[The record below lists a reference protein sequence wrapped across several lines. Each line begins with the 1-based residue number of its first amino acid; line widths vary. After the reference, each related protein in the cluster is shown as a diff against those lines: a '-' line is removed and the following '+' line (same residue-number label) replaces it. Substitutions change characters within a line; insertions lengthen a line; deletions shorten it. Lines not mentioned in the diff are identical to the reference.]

1 MDVANGLRKVV
12 AARVACK
19 LLPRSALNLG
29 FSTLWLRIGL
39 DLHGWVAR
47 IGLVWF
53 GLTVDFEN
61 GLIWVITSIM
71 VYSKMGLLKL
81 PLVALL
87 CSVFSLLSFIALCD
101 ASELTVKF
109 LKTPQAFSNLN
120 STTFV
125 FEVLVGGN
133 GACTNCNITCKLDDG
148 VGSIIASE
156 CENGTVLCEGLQDG
170 NHKFE
175 VCPNGSQGVGCSSYN
190 WAVDTVPPTANITA
204 STNFTNALNVSIN
217 ISFSEP
223 CTGGRGFVCSSVNAC
238 NLLVHGDGKVIPNSL
253 QILQPNLQYSVL
265 VNLSS
270 TAQSGRVILVMD
282 KNFCTDSAG
291 NKFERNKNSNFTLRF
306 DRRNMAV
313 NLTTHVPERQLD
325 LNGETI
331 LVRATNNCVKLRI
344 CLTFLV
350 PVLNTSAEI
359 LNSLEPKILYSLP
372 MRQGTLLPLNVSKD
386 DPRHHR
392 RFEFMVAGCISGMAI
407 VTIGIDENSIISRHG
422 TPVSKVDLIT
432 FLFDSLRPAPMF
444 ITLRSDSLMPD
455 IRISTP
461 PSLGPDVNLTT
472 LLHMR
477 TREHNIPMWIEF
489 KEPVFGFHGSNISI
503 EGGKLES
510 FKPESERKYA
520 VVISAFHDDDTVSV
534 IVPENVAHDA
544 AGNKNLASETLLVR
558 PYSVPIIS
566 TVISTLATASFVAT
580 SIAAGLLTASTAS
593 LSSIGTFSPPFSSV
607 SDPASNLFRMAGHIQ
622 VFALS
627 RWLGVPLPVEYYE
640 FSRGMQWSIPYF
652 RLPWETG
659 HTHSSAPANSHSF
672 RSKIHDSG
680 IFPGVQHK
688 VFPKPKRLSSD
699 EYTKLFENS
708 GPDPVSDGWEDF
720 SRTMFWLAIIGG
732 SLILLHA
739 LLLAILKFRK
749 QRQSGYGVLAFPRF
763 EIFLVNLA
771 VPSICEASAAL
782 IRGGTTSG
790 IVVGTL
796 ILVAVFFLLLDL
808 LWFLS
813 TGITFAK
820 RVLYKEDNQVIQV
833 GRGNPRIA
841 QVTLGPGNE
850 GRWTLNRKQNSDCL
864 TMLVPLFEELR
875 GPFLSII
882 APNDEAGEGSG
893 STDLAPP
900 SSAQSMSRSTRPSH
914 IPPKRSST
922 VATPAVPLTSN
933 TSAHTHGDYQIIAP
947 DDKTEEVE
955 VSRGSVPTH
964 AEASSIQNLF
974 MQLRI
979 YYTLIES
986 VRRVVLGAMGG
997 AYKNTWSSTIPV
1009 IILLCITSLQLFF
1022 LVLEKPFIKR
1032 RVQLVEIISVASEVC
1047 LFALFLVLVD
1057 KELSPKQESIVGVS
1071 MLVLFLMG
1079 FLPQIVNQLYALR
1092 RQIKNLNTAKSFR
1105 TGLRIASLGILL
1117 LFISQDSLEKL
1128 DCSGDNG
1135 PNDIDD
1141 QGGEEST
1148 KDTGGERDEDTNATE
1163 RNRNSGRRNKN
1174 PKNRNRNR
1182 KRSSETTMP

>member
-1 MDVANGLRKVV
+1 M
-12 AARVACK
+12 
-19 LLPRSALNLG
+19 SQ
-29 FSTLWLRIGL
+29 
-39 DLHGWVAR
+39 
-47 IGLVWF
+47 
-53 GLTVDFEN
+53 
-61 GLIWVITSIM
+61 TSIK
-71 VYSKMGLLKL
+71 VYSEMGLLKL
-81 PLVALL
+81 PLLVLL
-87 CSVFSLLSFIALCD
+87 FSVFSLLSFTALCD
-101 ASELTVKF
+101 DSELTVKF
-109 LKTPQAFSNLN
+109 LKTPYAFSNLN
-120 STTFV
+120 STVFV
-125 FEVLVGGN
+125 FEVLVGGSS
-133 GACTNCNITCKLDDG
+133 ACTNCNVTCKLDDG
-148 VGSIIASE
+148 LGRIIASE

-175 VCPNGSQGVGCSSYN
+175 VCPNGSQGVGC
-190 WAVDTVPPTANITA
+190 DTVPPTANITA

-223 CTGGRGFVCSSVNAC
+223 CTGGGSSVCSSTNDC
-238 NLLVHGDGKVIPNSL
+238 NLLVYGDGNVIPTSL
-253 QILQPNLQYSVL
+253 KILQPNLQYSVL

-306 DRRNMAV
+306 DRRSMVV

-325 LNGETI
+325 FNGETR

-344 CLTFLV
+344 CITFPV
-350 PVLNTSAEI
+350 PVLNSSAEI

-372 MRQGTLLPLNVSKD
+372 MSKGKLLPLNVSKD
-386 DPRHHR
+386 DPGHR
-392 RFEFMVAGCISGMAI
+392 RFEFMVDGCISGMAI
-407 VTIGIDENSIISRHG
+407 VTIGIDENSIISKHG
-422 TPVSKVDLIT
+422 TPVSKVDNIT
-432 FLFDSLRPAPMF
+432 FLFDSLRPAPML
-444 ITLRSDSLMPD
+444 ITPPSDSLMPD
-455 IRISTP
+455 IRLSIP
-461 PSLGPDVNLTT
+461 PSDSLGPDVNLTT

-477 TREHNIPMWIEF
+477 TREHNISMWVEF
-489 KEPVFGFHGSNISI
+489 MEPVFDFNGSEILI
-503 EGGKLES
+503 KGGELVS
-510 FKPESERKYA
+510 FVPESERRKYA
-520 VVISAFHDDDTVSV
+520 VVIRAFDDHDIVSV
-534 IVPENVAHDA
+534 NVPENVAHDA
-544 AGNKNLASETLLVR
+544 AGNKNLASETLLVKKI
-558 PYSVPIIS
+558 YTDSVPIIS
-566 TVISTLATASFVAT
+566 IVISTLATASFVAT

-659 HTHSSAPANSHSF
+659 RTHSSDLADSHPF

-680 IFPGVQHK
+680 FFPGVHHNAK
-688 VFPKPKRLSSD
+688 AIPKSMQLKAD
-699 EYTKLFENS
+699 DYIKLLKNS

-749 QRQSGYGVLAFPRF
+749 QRQRGYGVLAFPRF

-796 ILVAVFFLLLDL
+796 ILVAVSFLLLDL

-864 TMLVPLFEELR
+864 TILVPLFEDLR
-875 GPFLSII
+875 GPILSIT
-882 APNDEAGEGSG
+882 APDDEAGEGSG
-893 STDLAPP
+893 GTDLAPP

-914 IPPKRSST
+914 IPPTRSST
-922 VATPAVPLTSN
+922 VATPAVPLMSS
-933 TSAHTHGDYQIIAP
+933 TSAHTHGAYQIIAP

-986 VRRVVLGAMGG
+986 VRRVLLGAMGG

-1032 RVQLVEIISVASEVC
+1032 RVQLVETISVASEVC
-1047 LFALFLVLVD
+1047 LFALSLVLVD
-1057 KELSPKQESIVGVS
+1057 KKLSPKQETIVGVS
-1071 MLVLFLMG
+1071 MLVIFLMG
-1079 FLPQIVNQLYALR
+1079 FLPQIVNELYALR
-1092 RQIKNLNTAKSFR
+1092 RQIKHLDTAEKRFR
-1105 TGLRIASLGILL
+1105 TGLRIASFGILL
-1117 LFISQDSLEKL
+1117 FFISQDSLEKT
-1128 DCSGDNG
+1128 DCFGDNE
-1135 PNDIDD
+1135 PNDIGG

-1148 KDTGGERDEDTNATE
+1148 NDTGGQGGEKSTNDTGGQGDEDTNATK

-1174 PKNRNRNR
+1174 PKNRNRN
-1182 KRSSETTMP
+1182 SETTVNG

>member
-1 MDVANGLRKVV
+1 M
-12 AARVACK
+12 
-19 LLPRSALNLG
+19 
-29 FSTLWLRIGL
+29 I
-39 DLHGWVAR
+39 
-47 IGLVWF
+47 
-53 GLTVDFEN
+53 
-61 GLIWVITSIM
+61 
-71 VYSKMGLLKL
+71 YSEMGLLKL
-81 PLVALL
+81 SLVVLL
-87 CSVFSLLSFIALCD
+87 CSVFSLLSFVALCD

-109 LKTPQAFSNLN
+109 LKTPQAFSNLS

-133 GACTNCNITCKLDDG
+133 GACTNCNITCKLDDV

-190 WAVDTVPPTANITA
+190 WTVDTVPPTANITA
-204 STNFTNALNVSIN
+204 STDFTNALNVSIN

-238 NLLVHGDGKVIPNSL
+238 NLLVHGAGKVIPNSL
-253 QILQPNLQYSVL
+253 KILQPNLQYSVL
-265 VNLSS
+265 VDLSS
-270 TAQSGRVILVMD
+270 TDQYGRVILVMD

-306 DRRNMAV
+306 DRRKMVV
-313 NLTTHVPERQLD
+313 NLTTHVPEWQLD
-325 LNGETI
+325 LDGETR
-331 LVRATNNCVKLRI
+331 LVLATNNCVKLRI

-359 LNSLEPKILYSLP
+359 LNSLEPKILYSP
-372 MRQGTLLPLNVSKD
+372 TMSQGTLLSLNVSKD
-386 DPRHHR
+386 DPRHR
-392 RFEFMVAGCISGMAI
+392 RFEFMVAGCISDMAI
-407 VTIGIDENSIISRHG
+407 VTIGIDENSIISKHG
-422 TPVSKVDLIT
+422 TPVSKVDPIT
-432 FLFDSLRPAPMF
+432 FLFDPSRPTPML
-444 ITLRSDSLMPD
+444 ITPPSDSLMPD
-455 IRISTP
+455 IRLSTP
-461 PSLGPDVNLTT
+461 PLDSLGPDVNLTT

-477 TREHNIPMWIEF
+477 TREHDIFRWIEF
-489 KEPVFGFHGSNISI
+489 MEPVFDFNNYSISI
-503 EGGKLES
+503 KGGKLVRFEGGEGE
-510 FKPESERKYA
+510 KKYA
-520 VVISAFHDDDTVSV
+520 VVIRAFEVHDIV
-534 IVPENVAHDA
+534 IVNVPENVAHDA
-544 AGNKNLASETLLVR
+544 AGNKNLASKTILVR

-580 SIAAGLLTASTAS
+580 SIAAGLLSASTAS

-627 RWLGVPLPVEYYE
+627 RWLAVTLPVEYYE
-640 FSRGMQWSIPYF
+640 FARALRWSIPYF
-652 RLPWETG
+652 SLPWKTG
-659 HTHSSAPANSHSF
+659 RTHSGAPANSDSYG
-672 RSKIHDSG
+672 SKIHDSG
-680 IFPGVQHK
+680 IFSGVQHRTTSTFK
-688 VFPKPKRLSSD
+688 KLQPE
-699 EYTKLFENS
+699 EYKNNFENS

-749 QRQSGYGVLAFPRF
+749 QRQRGYGVLAFPRF

-790 IVVGTL
+790 IIVGTL
-796 ILVAVFFLLLDL
+796 ILVAVSFLLLDL

-864 TMLVPLFEELR
+864 TMLVPLFEDLR
-875 GPFLSII
+875 GPILSIT
-882 APNDEAGEGSG
+882 APDDEAGEGSG
-893 STDLAPP
+893 GTDLAPP
-900 SSAQSMSRSTRPSH
+900 SSAQSMSRSTRSSH
-914 IPPKRSST
+914 IPTTRSST
-922 VATPAVPLTSN
+922 VATPAVPLTSS
-933 TSAHTHGDYQIIAP
+933 TSVHTHGDYQIIAP

-964 AEASSIQNLF
+964 AEAYSIQNMF

-997 AYKNTWSSTIPV
+997 AYKNTRSVRRVVQGAMGGANENTRSSTIPV

-1032 RVQLVEIISVASEVC
+1032 RVQLV
-1047 LFALFLVLVD
+1047 
-1057 KELSPKQESIVGVS
+1057 
-1071 MLVLFLMG
+1071 
-1079 FLPQIVNQLYALR
+1079 
-1092 RQIKNLNTAKSFR
+1092 
-1105 TGLRIASLGILL
+1105 
-1117 LFISQDSLEKL
+1117 
-1128 DCSGDNG
+1128 
-1135 PNDIDD
+1135 
-1141 QGGEEST
+1141 
-1148 KDTGGERDEDTNATE
+1148 
-1163 RNRNSGRRNKN
+1163 
-1174 PKNRNRNR
+1174 
-1182 KRSSETTMP
+1182 

>member
-1 MDVANGLRKVV
+1 
-12 AARVACK
+12 
-19 LLPRSALNLG
+19 
-29 FSTLWLRIGL
+29 
-39 DLHGWVAR
+39 
-47 IGLVWF
+47 
-53 GLTVDFEN
+53 
-61 GLIWVITSIM
+61 
-71 VYSKMGLLKL
+71 MGLLKL
-81 PLVALL
+81 PLVVLL

-101 ASELTVKF
+101 ASELTVNF
-109 LKTPQAFSNLN
+109 LKTPNASSALN

-125 FEVLVGGN
+125 FEVLVGGS

-148 VGSIIASE
+148 FGRINASQ

-175 VCPNGSQGVGCSSYN
+175 VCPNGTQGVGCSSYN
-190 WAVDTVPPTANITA
+190 WTVDTVPPTANITA
-204 STNFTNALNVSIN
+204 STDFTNALNVSIN

-223 CTGGRGFVCSSVNAC
+223 CGQGFVCSSVNAC
-238 NLLVHGDGKVIPNSL
+238 NLLVHGDGNVIPTSL
-253 QILQPNLQYSVL
+253 KILQPNLLYSVL
-265 VNLSS
+265 VDLSS
-270 TAQSGRVILVMD
+270 TAQYGRVILVMD
-282 KNFCTDSAG
+282 KNFCNDSAG

-306 DRRNMAV
+306 DRRSMVV

-325 LNGETI
+325 INGETG
-331 LVRATNNCVKLRI
+331 LLRATNNCVKLRI
-344 CLTFLV
+344 CITFSV
-350 PVLNTSAEI
+350 PVLNSTAEI
-359 LNSLEPKILYSLP
+359 LKALEPEILYSLP
-372 MRQGTLLPLNVSKD
+372 MIQDKLLHLNVTKND
-386 DPRHHR
+386 TGHR

-407 VTIGIDENSIISRHG
+407 VTIGIDENSIISKHG
-422 TPVSKVDLIT
+422 TPVSKVDHIT
-432 FLFDSLRPAPMF
+432 FLFDSLRPIPLL
-444 ITLRSDSLMPD
+444 ITPSSDSLMPD
-455 IRISTP
+455 MRLSTP
-461 PSLGPDVNLTT
+461 PSDSLRPDVNLTM
-472 LLHMR
+472 LHMR
-477 TREHNIPMWIEF
+477 TRERNIFMWIEF
-489 KEPVFGFHGSNISI
+489 MEPIYGFFDGSKLLIKI
-503 EGGKLES
+503 QGGVLES
-510 FKPESERKYA
+510 FDPKREGERKYD
-520 VVISAFHDDDTVSV
+520 VVIRAFHDQNIVSV
-534 IVPENVAHDA
+534 YVPENVAHDV

-558 PYSVPIIS
+558 PYSVPVIS
-566 TVISTLATASFVAT
+566 FVISTLATASFVAT

-622 VFALS
+622 VFAFS
-627 RWLGVPLPVEYYE
+627 RWLAVTLPVEYYE
-640 FSRGMQWSIPYF
+640 FARALRWSIPYF
-652 RLPWETG
+652 SLPWKTG
-659 HTHSSAPANSHSF
+659 RTHSGAPANPDSYS
-672 RSKIHDSG
+672 SKIHDSG
-680 IFPGVQHK
+680 IFPGVQHRTSTFK
-688 VFPKPKRLSSD
+688 KFQPEVYNNFK
-699 EYTKLFENS
+699 NNN

-749 QRQSGYGVLAFPRF
+749 QKQRGYGVLAFPRF

-771 VPSICEASAAL
+771 VPSICEASTAL

-790 IVVGTL
+790 IIVGTL
-796 ILVAVFFLLLDL
+796 ILVVVFFLLLDL
-808 LWFLS
+808 LWFFS

-850 GRWTLNRKQNSDCL
+850 GQWALNRKQNSDCL
-864 TMLVPLFEELR
+864 IMLVPLFEELR
-875 GPFLSII
+875 GPILSIT

-893 STDLAPP
+893 ITDLAPP
-900 SSAQSMSRSTRPSH
+900 SSAQSMSRSTRPSR
-914 IPPKRSST
+914 IPPTRSSA
-922 VATPAVPLTSN
+922 VATPAVPLTSS

-986 VRRVVLGAMGG
+986 VRRILLGAMGG
-997 AYKNTWSSTIPV
+997 AYKNTWSSMIPV

-1047 LFALFLVLVD
+1047 LFAIFLVLVD
-1057 KELSPKQESIVGVS
+1057 KELSPKQETIVGVS

-1092 RQIKNLNTAKSFR
+1092 RQIKNLDTAKSFR

-1117 LFISQDSLEKL
+1117 LFITEDSLEKL
-1128 DCSGDNG
+1128 DIVGDNT
-1135 PNDIDD
+1135 PNDTGD
-1141 QGGEEST
+1141 QGGEGST
-1148 KDTGGERDEDTNATE
+1148 NDTSGQGGEGSTNDTGGQGDEDTNATK
-1163 RNRNSGRRNKN
+1163 RNRNSGSRNKN

-1182 KRSSETTMP
+1182 NRNS

>member
-1 MDVANGLRKVV
+1 
-12 AARVACK
+12 
-19 LLPRSALNLG
+19 
-29 FSTLWLRIGL
+29 
-39 DLHGWVAR
+39 
-47 IGLVWF
+47 
-53 GLTVDFEN
+53 
-61 GLIWVITSIM
+61 
-71 VYSKMGLLKL
+71 MGLLKL
-81 PLVALL
+81 PLVVLL

-109 LKTPQAFSNLN
+109 LKTPHAFSNLN

-125 FEVLVGGN
+125 FEVLVGGS

-148 VGSIIASE
+148 FGRINASQ

-175 VCPNGSQGVGCSSYN
+175 ICPNGTQGVGCSSYN
-190 WAVDTVPPTANITA
+190 WTVDTVPPTANITA
-204 STNFTNALNVSIN
+204 STDFTNALNVSIN

-223 CTGGRGFVCSSVNAC
+223 CTGGPGFVCSSVNAC
-238 NLLVHGDGKVIPNSL
+238 YLLVYGDGNVIPTSL
-253 QILQPNLQYSVL
+253 KTLQPNLQYSVL

-270 TAQSGRVILVMD
+270 TAQYGRVILVMD

-306 DRRNMAV
+306 DRRSLVV

-325 LNGETI
+325 VNGETR

-350 PVLNTSAEI
+350 PVLNSTAEI
-359 LNSLEPKILYSLP
+359 LKSLEPKILYSLP
-372 MRQGTLLPLNVSKD
+372 MSRGKLLPLNVSKD
-386 DPRHHR
+386 DPGHR

-407 VTIGIDENSIISRHG
+407 VTIRIDENSIISRQG
-422 TPVSKVDLIT
+422 IPVSQADLIT
-432 FLFDSLRPAPMF
+432 FLFDSLRPTVML
-444 ITLRSDSLMPD
+444 ITPSDSLMPD
-455 IRISTP
+455 IRLSTP
-461 PSLGPDVNLTT
+461 PSLGPDVNLAT
-472 LLHMR
+472 LYHMR
-477 TREHNIPMWIEF
+477 TREHNISVWIKF
-489 KEPVFGFHGSNISI
+489 MEPVVDFDHSKISI
-503 EGGKLES
+503 TGGELVSFQGEES
-510 FKPESERKYA
+510 KRKYA
-520 VVISAFHDDDTVSV
+520 VVIRAFHDHDIVSV
-534 IVPENVAHDA
+534 SVPENVTHDV
-544 AGNKNLASETLLVR
+544 AGNKNQASKILLVR

-566 TVISTLATASFVAT
+566 SVISTLATASFVAT

-627 RWLGVPLPVEYYE
+627 RWLGLPLPVDYYE

-659 HTHSSAPANSHSF
+659 RTHSSAPANSHPI
-672 RSKIHDSG
+672 RSKIHDSR
-680 IFPGVQHK
+680 IFSGVQHK
-688 VFPKPKRLSSD
+688 AIPKSKFLNAD
-699 EYTKLFENS
+699 EYKELVQNS

-749 QRQSGYGVLAFPRF
+749 QRQMGYGVLAFPRF

-796 ILVAVFFLLLDL
+796 ILVAVSFLLLDL

-820 RVLYKEDNQVIQV
+820 QVLYKEDNQVIQE
-833 GRGNPRIA
+833 GRGNPKIA

-850 GRWTLNRKQNSDCL
+850 GRWKLNRKQNSDCL
-864 TMLVPLFEELR
+864 TMLVPLFEDLR
-875 GPFLSII
+875 GPILSII
-882 APNDEAGEGSG
+882 APDDETREGSG
-893 STDLAPP
+893 GTDLAPS
-900 SSAQSMSRSTRPSH
+900 SSAQSMSRSTRPSR
-914 IPPKRSST
+914 IPPTRSST
-922 VATPAVPLTSN
+922 EATPVVPLTSS

-947 DDKTEEVE
+947 DDKTEEVV
-955 VSRGSVPTH
+955 VSGGSVPTY

-986 VRRVVLGAMGG
+986 VRRVLLGAMGG

-1009 IILLCITSLQLFF
+1009 IILFCITSLQLFF

-1032 RVQLVEIISVASEVC
+1032 RVQLVEIISVANEVC
-1047 LFALFLVLVD
+1047 LFALILVIVD
-1057 KELSPKQESIVGVS
+1057 KQLSPKQETIVGVS
-1071 MLVLFLMG
+1071 MLILFLMG
-1079 FLPQIVNQLYALR
+1079 FLPQIVNELYALR
-1092 RQIKNLNTAKSFR
+1092 RQIKHLDTAEKRFR
-1105 TGLRIASLGILL
+1105 TGLRIASFGILL
-1117 LFISQDSLEKL
+1117 FFISQDSLEKL
-1128 DCSGDNG
+1128 DCFGDNE
-1135 PNDIDD
+1135 PNDIGG

-1148 KDTGGERDEDTNATE
+1148 NDTGGQRGEESTNDTSGQGDEDTNATE
-1163 RNRNSGRRNKN
+1163 RNRSSGRRNKN
-1174 PKNRNRNR
+1174 PKIKNRNRNR
-1182 KRSSETTMP
+1182 NSETTVPEKS